1 MRFLVVG
8 TGDAFST
15 ERYGS
20 SCVVEAPK
28 GHVLIDC
35 PDQIGRALR
44 EAGDAS
50 GWKVSATSID
60 DIVVTHLHGDHC
72 NGLESFGFVRWLE
85 WRRSGRPL
93 PRLHTTSHAADRL
106 WQRLAPAMDQ
116 GGTATLADYFE
127 LRVLP
132 KSAPAEVAGLKVRH
146 RMGRHTVPCCG
157 FLLSDGTR
165 TLGWSGDTTW
175 DPGHVE
181 WLSEA
186 DFVVHETS
194 PAPAHTP
201 VEYLNALPAELRAKM
216 ALIHM
221 PDDFEPSS
229 TSLRL
234 LQEGELVRV

>member
-1 MRFLVVG
+1 MDFLVLG
-8 TGDAFST
+8 IGDAFSA
-15 ERYGS
+15 RHFGS
-20 SCVVEAPK
+20 AAVLLAPG
-28 GHVLIDC
+28 GHVLIDA
-35 PDQIGRALR
+35 PDGLMRALALASAS
-44 EAGDAS
+44 AGVAM
-50 GWKVSATSID
+50 GPHTID
-60 DIVVTHLHGDHC
+60 DILLTHLHGDHC
-72 NGLESFGFVRWLE
+72 NGLEAFGFWRWLE

-93 PRLHTTSHAADRL
+93 PRLHTTAQAAERL

-116 GGTATLADYFE
+116 GGSANLADYFE

-132 KSAPAEVAGLKVRH
+132 KTMAAEVAGLSIRH

-157 FLLSDGTR
+157 FLISDGRR

-201 VEYLNALPAELRAKM
+201 IEYLNALPEALRAKM

-221 PDDFEPSS
+221 QDEFDPAS
-229 TSLRL
+229 TPIRL
-234 LQEGELVRV
+234 LREGERITV